1 MPASLPDST
10 LATLKKLQGQ
20 LPAHLARR
28 DLAELAV
35 LMRYA
40 ERGAWAFA
48 VYNTVPVRDEVAGV
62 LSELLA
68 PLPVYRF
75 TLSPQRPN
83 PLDYLNEVP
92 TGQERAIVFFF
103 DLEQTNGAVWEHLEM
118 QRENLAARPLGLV
131 FWINQPAWRE
141 GVRQAPNFWSQR
153 SGVFDFTIESP
164 AVLTKVRGAWA
175 GQPVRLE
182 GPDDWERQMRLFSG
196 LLREYE
202 AEEAP
207 PAGRAELHGK
217 IAYLLH
223 FRGHHDEAAEHLGQQ
238 LALAQAAGDRSQ
250 QVQAMNNLG
259 RVAQMQR
266 GRLAALEWYERA
278 LVAAGDDPPSRAGS
292 LQNMASAL
300 LWEGEADRAQVML
313 HEAIDLFRAVGDR
326 LGEANTLQAIGDVHN
341 FRKEL
346 DDALA
351 SYAQALDLFR
361 AVGSRLGEAN
371 TLQAIGDVHNFR
383 QELDDALASYA
394 QALDLFRAVGDRLGE
409 ANTRKAI
416 GDLYLAQEEEQ
427 EALKTYETAMSLYRQ
442 VGDRVGQTNINWTLG
457 NWLAQQGDYA
467 KAVPLLEQAVAFVQ
481 EIGHPLA
488 EPWGQVLAQVRA
500 RLEKG

>member
-207 PAGRAELHGK
+207 PAPLAELHGK
-217 IAYLLH
+217 IAYLLY
-223 FRGHHDEAAEHLGQQ
+223 FADRHDEATEHLGQQ
-238 LALAQAAGDRSQ
+238 LALAQAAGDR
-250 QVQAMNNLG
+250 
-259 RVAQMQR
+259 
-266 GRLAALEWYERA
+266 
-278 LVAAGDDPPSRAGS
+278 
-292 LQNMASAL
+292 
-300 LWEGEADRAQVML
+300 
-313 HEAIDLFRAVGDR
+313 
-326 LGEANTLQAIGDVHN
+326 
-341 FRKEL
+341 
-346 DDALA
+346 
-351 SYAQALDLFR
+351 
-361 AVGSRLGEAN
+361 
-371 TLQAIGDVHNFR
+371 R
-383 QELDDALASYA
+383 Q
-394 QALDLFRAVGDRLGE
+394 
-409 ANTRKAI
+409 
-416 GDLYLAQEEEQ
+416 
-427 EALKTYETAMSLYRQ
+427 
-442 VGDRVGQTNINWTLG
+442 
-457 NWLAQQGDYA
+457 
-467 KAVPLLEQAVAFVQ
+467 
-481 EIGHPLA
+481 
-488 EPWGQVLAQVRA
+488 
-500 RLEKG
+500 

>member
-361 AVGSRLGEAN
+361 AVG
-371 TLQAIGDVHNFR
+371 
-383 QELDDALASYA
+383 
-394 QALDLFRAVGDRLGE
+394 DRLGE